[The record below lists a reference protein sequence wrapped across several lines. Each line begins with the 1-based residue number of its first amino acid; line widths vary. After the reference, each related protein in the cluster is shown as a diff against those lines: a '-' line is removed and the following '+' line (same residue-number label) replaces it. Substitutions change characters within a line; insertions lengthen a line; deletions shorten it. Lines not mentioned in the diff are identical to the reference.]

1 MFNALECYVKVDTLY
16 RVLLREKLVGEVQRW
31 VERGVERWGE
41 KGVEI
46 WGERRREEKVEMFN
60 ALECYVKVD
69 TLYRVLLREKL
80 VGEVER

>member
-1 MFNALECYVKVDTLY
+1 M
-16 RVLLREKLVGEVQRW
+16 
-31 VERGVERWGE
+31 ER
-41 KGVEI
+41 